1 MTQCS
6 WEHKGKSQQPGLCL
20 GVTLRK
26 PSLKRRPFHLNSGL
40 GSVKGHP
47 PPLLLK
53 IQIFNLYKWLQWL
66 MLSFVTFFRFH
77 FCHLCGFKVTQGQLG
92 HTGRKKLYLCLCF
105 SCTQQMLHPFFK
117 GLILKP
123 NTMYSSSNSR
133 SSSSSSCNGSID
145 GSAFSICSIG
155 HPG

>member
-1 MTQCS
+1 MKDIFTLVAFKGRVKICEMWPVTQCS
-6 WEHKGKSQQPGLCL
+6 WEHNGKSQQPGLCL

-77 FCHLCGFKVTQGQLG
+77 FCHLCGFKVTQGQLRP
-92 HTGRKKLYLCLCF
+92 HRQEKNYICASVSAVFNRCAA
-105 SCTQQMLHPFFK
+105 SFFLK
-117 GLILKP
+117 GL
-123 NTMYSSSNSR
+123 S
-133 SSSSSSCNGSID
+133 
-145 GSAFSICSIG
+145 
-155 HPG
+155 